1 MVHDSDMLDGT
12 ISESEVN
19 LKWAATVSKNP
30 KGVPNQPERGLIR
43 YFTLSFNLFIF
54 TIYYIAMIKKILNDA
69 NVV

>member
-30 KGVPNQPERGLIR
+30 KGVLNQPERGLIR
-43 YFTLSFNLFIF
+43 
-54 TIYYIAMIKKILNDA
+54 
-69 NVV
+69 